1 MNGAWPDPTEKR
13 RINQLSFAFIKDPL
27 LAHCSLRYQGNE
39 LFTPQ
44 SSREKFVSAAW
55 STA

>member
-27 LAHCSLRYQGNE
+27 LAHCSLRYQGDE